1 MSESQKIRVIK
12 HDQSVQEYDRRRLL
26 GSLLRSRV
34 SQTEAKKIVREVENQ
49 LYDKIST
56 KEIYQIIYKLLLE
69 KGEKIGYQFYRLREA
84 LSLLDSRVFEE
95 FVGQLLGKYGYQCV
109 CNQVLKGACSEHEI
123 DVLAEKAGKRY
134 LVEVK
139 HHQNPHRDSGL
150 TVVLALWARLDD
162 LREKG
167 EKFDQ
172 AWLFTNTKFSNHAK
186 HYAQCKKIRM
196 TGWRYNAS
204 GAEDSVEKM
213 IEKLGEQEMGKL
225 FEKLG
230 AI

>member
-1 MSESQKIRVIK
+1 MGKKIRVVKYDGRI
-12 HDQSVQEYDRRRLL
+12 QEFNRNKLL

-34 SQTEAKKIVREVENQ
+34 PRAETEKIVREVENQ

-69 KGEKIGYQFYRLREA
+69 RGEKAGYQLYRLREA

-95 FVGQLLGKYGYQCV
+95 FVGRLLEKFGYQFA
-109 CNQVLKGACSEHEI
+109 CNQILKGACSEHEI
-123 DVLAEKAGKRY
+123 DVVAQKEEKRY

-167 EKFDQ
+167 EKFEQ

-186 HYAQCKKIRM
+186 KYARCKNIRL
-196 TGWRYNAS
+196 TGWRYSADS
-204 GAEDSVEKM
+204 AEASVERM
-213 IEKLGEQEMGKL
+213 IEELGKEEVGKL
-225 FEKLG
+225 FEKVG

>member
-1 MSESQKIRVIK
+1 MGKKIKVVKYDGRI
-12 HDQSVQEYDRRRLL
+12 QEFNRNKLL

-34 SQTEAKKIVREVENQ
+34 PRAEAEKIIREVENQ

-56 KEIYQIIYKLLLE
+56 REIYQIIYKLLLE
-69 KGEKIGYQFYRLREA
+69 RGEKTGYQLYRLREA

-95 FVGQLLGKYGYQCV
+95 FVGRLLEKFGYQCV
-109 CNQVLKGACSEHEI
+109 CSQVLKGACSEHEI
-123 DVLAEKAGKRY
+123 DVVAQKKRERY

-150 TVVLALWARLDD
+150 IVVLALWARLED
-162 LREKG
+162 LKEKG
-167 EKFDQ
+167 EDFDQ

-186 HYAQCKKIRM
+186 KYAQCKNIRL
-196 TGWRYNAS
+196 TGWRYSAS
-204 GAEDSVEKM
+204 GAEDTVERMIERLGKEEVGKLVEKV
-213 IEKLGEQEMGKL
+213 
-225 FEKLG
+225 G